1 MVFRNNWGIFMNLID
16 CYFDNLRQPNGE
28 YRVGLR
34 ICCNEGDSTKSII
47 DFAKDLIGPVYAN
60 KVKVIRFIDNCSD
73 TCGKYAEYD
82 LEATVDCIFKDR
94 DEAYHFVYV
103 LGNMGTWPDKSF
115 AEVEAI
121 LDGMLS
127 DDTIIGIDMG
137 E

>member
-1 MVFRNNWGIFMNLID
+1 MIFRNNWGMFMLD
-16 CYFDNLRQPNGE
+16 CYFDNRKQPNGE

-34 ICCNEGDSTKSII
+34 ICCDEDDSTKSII
-47 DFAKDLIGPVYAN
+47 DFAKNLVGERYAD

-73 TCGKYAEYD
+73 LCGKYAEYD

-103 LGNMGTWPDKSF
+103 LSNMDTWPDKSF

-121 LDGMLS
+121 LDDMLN
-127 DDTIIGIDMG
+127 DDTIDNSNLEG
-137 E
+137 

>member
-1 MVFRNNWGIFMNLID
+1 MIFRNNWGMFMLD
-16 CYFDNLRQPNGE
+16 CYFDNLKQPNGE

-34 ICCNEGDSTKSII
+34 ICCDEDDSTKSII
-47 DFAKDLIGPVYAN
+47 DFAKGLVGPAYAD
-60 KVKVIRFIDNCSD
+60 KVKVIRFIDNCSELY
-73 TCGKYAEYD
+73 GKYAEYD

-103 LGNMGTWPDKSF
+103 LGSMPVWPDKSF

-121 LDGMLS
+121 LDGMLN
-127 DDTIIGIDMG
+127 DDATIIGIDMG

>member
-1 MVFRNNWGIFMNLID
+1 MIFFFFFCMFMLD
-16 CYFDNLRQPNGE
+16 CYFDNLKQPNGE

-34 ICCNEGDSTKSII
+34 ICCDEDDSTKSII
-47 DFAKDLIGPVYAN
+47 DFAKNLVGERYAD

-73 TCGKYAEYD
+73 LCGKYAEYD

-103 LGNMGTWPDKSF
+103 LGNMSTWPDKSF
-115 AEVEAI
+115 VEVEAI
-121 LDGMLS
+121 LDGMLN
-127 DDTIIGIDMG
+127 DDTTIIGVDMG

>member
-1 MVFRNNWGIFMNLID
+1 MLFRNNWSIFMLD
-16 CYFDNLRQPNGE
+16 CYFGNLKQPNGE

-34 ICCNEGDSTKSII
+34 ICCDEDDSTKSII
-47 DFAKDLIGPVYAN
+47 DFAKGLVGERYAD

-73 TCGKYAEYD
+73 LCGKYAEYD

-115 AEVEAI
+115 VEVEAI

-127 DDTIIGIDMG
+127 DDTIDNSNLEG
-137 E
+137 

>member
-1 MVFRNNWGIFMNLID
+1 MVFRNNWGMFMID
-16 CYFDNLRQPNGE
+16 RYFDNLRQPNGE

-34 ICCNEGDSTKSII
+34 ICCDEDDSTKSII
-47 DFAKDLIGPVYAN
+47 DFAKDLVGPVYAD
-60 KVKVIRFIDNCSD
+60 KVKVIRGLD
-73 TCGKYAEYD
+73 TIHNASVRYSNYD

-103 LGNMGTWPDKSF
+103 LSNMSTWPDKSF

-127 DDTIIGIDMG
+127 DDTTIIGIDMG

>member
-1 MVFRNNWGIFMNLID
+1 MIFRNNWGMFMLD
-16 CYFDNLRQPNGE
+16 SYFDNLKQPNGE

-34 ICCNEGDSTKSII
+34 ICCDEDDSTKSII
-47 DFAKDLIGPVYAN
+47 DFAKGIVGEHYAD

-73 TCGKYAEYD
+73 LCGTYAEYD

-121 LDGMLS
+121 LDGMLN
-127 DDTIIGIDMG
+127 DDTTIIGVDMG

>member
-1 MVFRNNWGIFMNLID
+1 MIFRNNWGMLMLD
-16 CYFDNLRQPNGE
+16 CYFDNLKQPNGE

-34 ICCNEGDSTKSII
+34 ICCDEDDSTKSII
-47 DFAKDLIGPVYAN
+47 DFAKGLVGEHYAD

-73 TCGKYAEYD
+73 LCGKYAEYD

-103 LGNMGTWPDKSF
+103 LGSMPVWPDKSF

-121 LDGMLS
+121 LDGMLN
-127 DDTIIGIDMG
+127 DDTTIIGIDMG

>member
-1 MVFRNNWGIFMNLID
+1 MIFRNNWGMFMLD
-16 CYFDNLRQPNGE
+16 CYFDNLKQPNGE

-34 ICCNEGDSTKSII
+34 ICCDEDDSTKSIM
-47 DFAKDLIGPVYAN
+47 DFAKNLVGERYAN
-60 KVKVIRFIDNCSD
+60 NVKVIRTIDTCSD
-73 TCGKYAEYD
+73 PCGKYAEYD

-115 AEVEAI
+115 VEVEAI
-121 LDGMLS
+121 LDGMLNVG
-127 DDTIIGIDMG
+127 TVIGIDMG

>member
-1 MVFRNNWGIFMNLID
+1 MIFRNNWGMFMLD
-16 CYFDNLRQPNGE
+16 CYFDNLKQPNGE

-34 ICCNEGDSTKSII
+34 ICCNEDDSTKSII
-47 DFAKDLIGPVYAN
+47 DFAKNLVGERYAD
-60 KVKVIRFIDNCSD
+60 KVKVIRFIDNCSEL
-73 TCGKYAEYD
+73 CGNYAEYD

-103 LGNMGTWPDKSF
+103 LGSMPVWPDKSF

-121 LDGMLS
+121 LDDMLN
-127 DDTIIGIDMG
+127 DDTTIIGIDMG

>member
-1 MVFRNNWGIFMNLID
+1 MIFRNNWGMFMID

-34 ICCNEGDSTKSII
+34 ICCDEDDSTKSII
-47 DFAKDLIGPVYAN
+47 DFAKSLVGPVYAD
-60 KVKVIRFIDNCSD
+60 KVKTIRGLD
-73 TCGKYAEYD
+73 TIHNASVRYSNYD

-103 LGNMGTWPDKSF
+103 LGNMDTWPDKSF
-115 AEVEAI
+115 TEVEAI

-127 DDTIIGIDMG
+127 DGPVDNSDL
-137 E
+137 EV

>member
-1 MVFRNNWGIFMNLID
+1 MVFRNNWGMFMID
-16 CYFDNLRQPNGE
+16 RYFDNLRQPNGE

-34 ICCNEGDSTKSII
+34 ICCDEDDSTKSII
-47 DFAKDLIGPVYAN
+47 DFAKDLVGDRYAN
-60 KVKVIRFIDNCSD
+60 NVKVIRGLD
-73 TCGKYAEYD
+73 TIHNASVRYSNYD

-103 LGNMGTWPDKSF
+103 LSNMSTWPDKSF

-127 DDTIIGIDMG
+127 DDTTIIGIDMG

>member
-1 MVFRNNWGIFMNLID
+1 MIFRNNWGMFMLD
-16 CYFDNLRQPNGE
+16 CYFDNLKQPNGE

-34 ICCNEGDSTKSII
+34 ICCNEDDSTKSII
-47 DFAKDLIGPVYAN
+47 DFAKNLVGPAYAD

-73 TCGKYAEYD
+73 SCGKYAEYD

-103 LGNMGTWPDKSF
+103 LGSMPVWPDKSF
-115 AEVEAI
+115 VEVEAI
-121 LDGMLS
+121 LDGMLN
-127 DDTIIGIDMG
+127 DDTTIIGIDMG

>member
-1 MVFRNNWGIFMNLID
+1 MVFRNNWRMFMLD
-16 CYFDNLRQPNGE
+16 CYFDNLKQPNGE

-34 ICCNEGDSTKSII
+34 ICCDEDDSTKSII
-47 DFAKDLIGPVYAN
+47 DFAKDLVGPVYAD
-60 KVKVIRFIDNCSD
+60 KVKVIRFIDNCSEL
-73 TCGKYAEYD
+73 CGKYADYD

-103 LGNMGTWPDKSF
+103 LGSMPVWPDKSF

-121 LDGMLS
+121 LDGMLN
-127 DDTIIGIDMG
+127 DDTTIIGVDMG